1 MKHILTTLCALAL
14 VIAGSDAALTAETAT
29 DASYSPIY
37 VETYNYGDF
46 DELGMNKTYQLSPSD
61 DLKLIPTEDFEQ
73 NGRRYFLL
81 DLIRED
87 EECVVSENGYGTVTY
102 TAVFGSEK
110 LPGKAKSSSCMSATT
125 NPEVYADPLGL
136 KSMLVVAIVMLAL
149 AFNAMLKSRKLSHHP
164 TAGENKDKM

>member
-1 MKHILTTLCALAL
+1 MKRIIMILCTLAL
-14 VIAGSDAALTAETAT
+14 VIARSVSVTVDATT

-46 DELGMNKTYQLSPSD
+46 DELGMNKIYQLSPSD
-61 DLKLIPTEDFEQ
+61 DPRLIPTEDFEH

-87 EECVVSENGYGTVTY
+87 EECVVSENGCGTVTY